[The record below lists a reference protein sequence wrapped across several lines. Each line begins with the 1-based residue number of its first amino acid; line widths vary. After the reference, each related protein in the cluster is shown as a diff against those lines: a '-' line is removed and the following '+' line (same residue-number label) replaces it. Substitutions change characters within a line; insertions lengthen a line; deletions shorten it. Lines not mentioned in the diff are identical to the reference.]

1 MTSAAAPSPSPI
13 CAAWFPQTAD
23 LAGNPYWPLLQQNLE
38 ALGVTLAASHHSY
51 WTQRRWLWQQR
62 RQVQVLHFHFIQPH
76 YAAAA
81 RASLRRLRKFTLD
94 LLLARQLGYRLVW
107 TLHDFLPTWPLPP
120 AWVERL
126 ARRIMA
132 ALAHDVIVHCEEG
145 RRLLAQA
152 FGRCRRVWTLPHP
165 PFVEQLTPAVSRP
178 AARAQLGLPAEAFV
192 IGFVG
197 GIRPNKGVEQLLAA
211 FAQLGEERAWLLVAG
226 RPWPPESYLT
236 ALRAQAAALPRVI
249 FHPQEIPAAE
259 MSLYLSAPDVLAFP
273 FQRVLTSSTVIQ
285 ALAAGRPVIAP
296 RLGCLPELV
305 GENVPQ
311 PMADQPGAGI
321 LYPPADPH
329 GLLAA
334 LRYSLTADLPR
345 MGEAGRER
353 ACAGS
358 WPALARATLDIY
370 HGTP

>member
-1 MTSAAAPSPSPI
+1 MPQNLHPPL

-38 ALGVTLAASHHSY
+38 SLGVTFAASHHSY

-76 YAAAA
+76 YVAAE

-132 ALAHDVIVHCEEG
+132 VLAHDVIVHCEEG
-145 RRLLAQA
+145 RHLLAQA
-152 FGRCRRVWTLPHP
+152 FGRRRRVWTLPHP
-165 PFVEQLTPAVSRP
+165 AFDGELTPAVSQEE
-178 AARAQLGLPAEAFV
+178 ARAQLGVPAAAFV

-197 GIRPNKGVEQLLAA
+197 GIRPNKGIEQLFTA
-211 FAQLGEERAWLLVAG
+211 FAQLALPHTWLLVAG
-226 RPWPPESYLT
+226 RPWPPENYVE
-236 ALRAQAAALPRVI
+236 ALRVQAAGLPRAV
-249 FHPQEIPAAE
+249 FRPQEIPAAE
-259 MSLYLSAPDVLAFP
+259 MPLYLAASDVLVFP
-273 FQRVLTSSTVIQ
+273 FQRVLTSSTVVQ
-285 ALAAGRPVIAP
+285 ALAAGRAVIGP
-296 RLGCLPELV
+296 RLGCLPEVV
-305 GENVPQ
+305 GE
-311 PMADQPGAGI
+311 DAGI
-321 LYPPADPH
+321 LYSPDDPH
-329 GLLAA
+329 GLLTA
-334 LRYSLTADLPR
+334 LRQALTADLRR
-345 MGEAGRER
+345 MGEAGRGR
-353 ACAGS
+353 ACTSS

-370 HGTP
+370 HGAAPLSARAPL